1 MLLLSHSGLEKR
13 KRRLFEA
20 SIFSCYSGSKDA
32 GVFLSIAVGC
42 SSDAGVGDD
51 AVCSPSPL
59 VT

>member
-13 KRRLFEA
+13 KRRLLET
-20 SIFSCYSGSKDA
+20 SILGRDGFRGTRCLLADR
-32 GVFLSIAVGC
+32 AVAGC

-51 AVCSPSPL
+51 AVCTDS